1 MKEKKKITFQE
12 YKEKYTKFENPTN
25 VKTILFIV
33 IAALGIIVAVA
44 LALLT
49 LRLFDIN
56 NIAGYIGIGVS
67 VLLFALLYVLPI
79 LKIFAKKAFITNV
92 NERTASSAKRHNK
105 KLRNEIADMM
115 IDYNESVDGASW
127 YNEELVNE
135 LIDARHNNNDLEVK
149 RLLSDIY
156 GGDVKKQANKIIRNT
171 ALKVVLLTALSQSD
185 KVDTILVIAYE
196 LIMIKDIIYLY
207 GFRPS
212 DTKLLKIYLTV
223 LRNALIAYGA
233 SNVST
238 NLVTNAA
245 NAIAEALGTRTALG
259 SLIST
264 IVGGAT
270 SGVINGTLSV
280 IIGFQT
286 RKYLL
291 KEYNLQN
298 ILDNVEINEEEEEKM
313 LSQVKSDIIKASKK
327 KKKIEIEGA

>member
-171 ALKVVLLTALSQSD
+171 ALKVGLLTALSQSD

>member
-12 YKEKYTKFENPTN
+12 YKEKYTNFENPTN

-33 IAALGIIVAVA
+33 SAALGIIVAVA

-171 ALKVVLLTALSQSD
+171 ALKVGLLTALSQSD